1 MAFPSSTGTIQ
12 SDLSDAWTSARQASG
27 QIKTRATS
35 VRAACAAGN
44 VGSSLIL
51 DFITFL
57 FSNRTTLA
65 ASAATPGIA
74 AYAQTAINN
83 PALVVATEF
92 NNMMAAIDAC
102 IAWVL
107 ANFPKDVNGFLL
119 AVTFQGDSSGRVVDR
134 QFTPTDTAG
143 FRTVLDT
150 LIASIN

>member
-1 MAFPSSTGTIQ
+1 MAFPSNVGTVQ
-12 SDLSDAWTSARQASG
+12 RDLSDAWTAARQASG

-44 VGSSLIL
+44 VGSSFIL
-51 DFITFL
+51 DFTTFL
-57 FSNRTTLA
+57 FSNRTTLST
-65 ASAATPGIA
+65 SAATPGIA
-74 AYAQTAINN
+74 AYAQQAINN
-83 PALVVATEF
+83 PALVVTTEF

-119 AVTFQGDSSGRVVDR
+119 AVTFQGDNSGRVVDR
-134 QFTPTDTAG
+134 QFAPATTAP
-143 FRTVLDT
+143 FVTTLDT